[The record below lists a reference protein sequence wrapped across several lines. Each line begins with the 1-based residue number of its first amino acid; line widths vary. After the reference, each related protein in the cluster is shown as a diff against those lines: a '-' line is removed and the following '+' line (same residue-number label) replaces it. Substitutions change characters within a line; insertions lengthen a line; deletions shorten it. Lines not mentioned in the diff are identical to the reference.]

1 VKLAVIR
8 DALDRAGITAKQA
21 LELSAATEPKPYDDI
36 LADIAGVAQITRA
49 ESGAARGLPAGSGE
63 IASARTTHPVRRGQ

>member
-36 LADIAGVAQITRA
+36 LADIAGVAQITRRVGRR
-49 ESGAARGLPAGSGE
+49 SRPPGRLRRNCQP
-63 IASARTTHPVRRGQ
+63 RTTHPVRRGQ